1 MLEWTANC
9 VDSANC
15 KNREIMR
22 DHCLA
27 CLMPL
32 RPHQIN
38 DVCFIDAFFSALHL
52 MQGFTAFQLHTFKE
66 SQCECMSLMKF
77 KSQIPQ
83 SLLDLSGDV
92 GAPTVLVKDGAKEMM
107 GADWL

>member
-1 MLEWTANC
+1 MAPIC
-9 VDSANC
+9 
-15 KNREIMR
+15 
-22 DHCLA
+22 
-27 CLMPL
+27 PL
-32 RPHQIN
+32 VLPVVVILGHFYLFTLLYL
-38 DVCFIDAFFSALHL
+38 FIDAFFSALHL